1 MAKRGRR
8 KKFRIPLSVRPE
20 TVRSAV
26 AIFLMLLAGVI
37 VISSILGDYT
47 GNFILQ
53 EILRKV
59 FGYSQILLAPVLFIS
74 GLVLIGTVKWRF
86 ADLRV
91 LIGFIFLLVGGSG
104 LFHSFYSAER
114 ALDAAKAGTGGG
126 YLGYF
131 MSSTLSNLISIYG
144 AILVFVALII
154 LALVLMLDKSL
165 DELLE
170 TLKIFSFRDKFKRL
184 SQLKEHDES
193 IEEDV
198 MVFEEESPLIHD
210 AETHAKKPEFE
221 IIPNLAEP
229 IDEETVVSIK
239 SSKNDT
245 VSTLVPALPYSDK
258 VYELPPL
265 DLLDDPPNTP
275 IDRGDV
281 NERARTIEDTLRSFG
296 IGVKVKDMKYGPTVT
311 QYALE
316 AEPGTKIAKISNLQY
331 DLALALA
338 SPTGSVRIEA
348 PIPGRSLVGIEVP
361 NNSRAIVNFKDVL
374 VSEAMKASKSKL
386 ALVLGKDVGGRT
398 LVYDIGKMPHL
409 LIAGATGSGK
419 SVFIHNLMFSILYR
433 ATPQECK
440 FILIDPKRV
449 ELVHY
454 NGIPH
459 LLSPVV
465 TDIDKAPS
473 VFKWAVQ
480 EMERR
485 YKLLEAAKVRN
496 IADYN
501 KKSGF
506 QALPYILIV
515 VDELAEIM
523 VTDPAAVEKSIIRLA
538 QLARAIGIH
547 LILAL
552 QRPTTNIITGLI
564 KANVPCR
571 IAFNVTSG
579 TDSRVILDQ
588 VGAEKLLGMGD
599 MLFVPPDDSKPI
611 RIQGAYV
618 NDKEIARTVDFL
630 KKTGIEPE
638 FTEEIFKVEDTTRS
652 ISSGGDGV
660 DDLYEE
666 AVEIIQ
672 AEGKASASLL
682 QRRLS
687 IGYSRAARIID
698 EMEAKGIVGPQK
710 GSKPREIVHRSTA
723 TNDIGGE
730 F

>member
-8 KKFRIPLSVRPE
+8 KKFRVPLNIRPE
-20 TVRSAV
+20 TIRSAI

-37 VISSILGDYT
+37 IISSILGEYA

-53 EILRKV
+53 EVLRTV

-74 GLVLIGTVKWRF
+74 GLVLIGSIKWQF

-91 LIGFIFLLVGGSG
+91 LFGFACLLVGGSG
-104 LFHSFYSAER
+104 LMHSFYSGDN
-114 ALDAAKAGTGGG
+114 ALEAAKNGTGGG

-131 MSSTLSNLISIYG
+131 ISETLSNLISIYG
-144 AILVFVALII
+144 AILVFLALII
-154 LALVLMLDKSL
+154 LALVLMFDKSL
-165 DELLE
+165 DELVA
-170 TLKIFSFRDKFKRL
+170 TFKIFSLPERLKRL
-184 SQLKEHDES
+184 SRMKEQTELES
-193 IEEDV
+193 ED
-198 MVFEEESPLIHD
+198 MFGTEEEPQLEESKP
-210 AETHAKKPEFE
+210 EEKKPEFE

-229 IDEETVVSIK
+229 TEEDAIVSIE
-239 SSKNDT
+239 SARNEA
-245 VSTLVPALPYSDK
+245 VSTLVPTLPYSDK

-281 NERARTIEDTLRSFG
+281 NDRKKIIEDTLRSFG
-296 IGVKVKDMKYGPTVT
+296 IGVTVKDMKFGPTVT

-316 AEPGTKIAKISNLQY
+316 AEAGTKIAKISNLQY

-361 NNSRAIVNFKDVL
+361 NNSRAVVNFKEVL
-374 VSEAMKASKSKL
+374 VSEAMKTSKSRL

-449 ELVHY
+449 ELKHY
-454 NGIPH
+454 DGIPH

-496 IADYN
+496 ISDYN

-506 QALPYILIV
+506 QALPYILVI

-538 QLARAIGIH
+538 QLARAVGIH

-564 KANVPCR
+564 KANIPCR

-599 MLFVPPDDSKPI
+599 MLFVPPDDSKPV

-630 KKTGIEPE
+630 KKTGIEPD
-638 FTEEIFKVEDTTRS
+638 FTEEIFKVEDTAKS
-652 ISSGGDGV
+652 ISVGGDGV
-660 DDLYEE
+660 DDLFDE
-666 AVEIIQ
+666 AVEIVQ

-710 GSKPREIVHRSTA
+710 GSKPREIVHRGT
-723 TNDIGGE
+723 TLDEIGSD